1 MIKLKL
7 MFKDKVLQE
16 LVTDKNEI
24 AIGRDTACDLCINN
38 LAASSR
44 HARIFKGP
52 DNKYAIEDMNSTNGT
67 IVNGKEV
74 MTKILDN
81 RDQIKIGKH
90 TLLVIYKEDDA
101 FKKQPANHVA
111 DSTIIIKPEDLAK
124 LKG

>member
-1 MIKLKL
+1 MIKLQL
-7 MFKDKVLQE
+7 MFKDTVLQE

-52 DNKYAIEDMNSTNGT
+52 DDKYAIEDLNSTNGT

-81 RDQIKIGKH
+81 QDEIKIGKH
-90 TLLVIYKEDDA
+90 TVFVIYKEDDA
-101 FKKQPANHVA
+101 FKEQTPNRVT
-111 DSTIIIKPEDLAK
+111 DSTIILKPEDRAK
-124 LKG
+124 LTR

>member
-52 DNKYAIEDMNSTNGT
+52 DDRYAIEDMNSTNGT
-67 IVNGKEV
+67 IVNGKGV

-81 RDQIKIGKH
+81 HDEIKIGKH
-90 TLLVIYKEDDA
+90 TLIVIYKQDDA
-101 FKKQPANHVA
+101 FKAQAANHIA
-111 DSTIIIKPEDLAK
+111 DSTIILKPEDLAK
-124 LKG
+124 LK